1 MKSISNILDK
11 MNDGEMVASVP
22 PEPPLPAL
30 LRLRGTGIVKEWM
43 VWFIFSL
50 VDFGYFFCSKW

>member
-22 PEPPLPAL
+22 PLSAL
-30 LRLRGTGIVKEWM
+30 LRLRGTGIVIKDGRSG
-43 VWFIFSL
+43 FYFSL
-50 VDFGYFFCSKW
+50 VDFE